1 MSATPIAARFP
12 HMTDSF
18 HDRLEMRLRDLGLSP
33 NAASRKAQLS
43 RETIRKLLD
52 NRVVGQFEI
61 LPCFL

>member
-1 MSATPIAARFP
+1 
-12 HMTDSF
+12 MTDSF